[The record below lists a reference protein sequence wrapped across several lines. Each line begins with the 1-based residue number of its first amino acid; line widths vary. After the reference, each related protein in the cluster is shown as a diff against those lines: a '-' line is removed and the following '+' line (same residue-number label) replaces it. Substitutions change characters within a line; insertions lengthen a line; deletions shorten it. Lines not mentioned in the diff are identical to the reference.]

1 MKNATLDPEQFE
13 AVLQYA
19 LSFGAHQ
26 TTSGMSSLS
35 TAREAWN
42 ELERL
47 GTPMYIREY
56 LQTQVG
62 RLP

>member
-1 MKNATLDPEQFE
+1 MKNATLTPDRFE

-19 LSFGAHQ
+19 LSFGAYQ
-26 TTSGMSSLS
+26 ATSGTSSLAH
-35 TAREAWN
+35 AREAWE

-47 GTPMYIREY
+47 GTPMYVREY
-56 LQTQVG
+56 LETQVG

>member
-1 MKNATLDPEQFE
+1 MKDVTLDPEQFE

-19 LSFGAHQ
+19 LSFGAYQ
-26 TTSGMSSLS
+26 ATSGISSLS
-35 TAREAWN
+35 HARKAWD

-47 GTPMYIREY
+47 GTPMYVREF
-56 LQTQVG
+56 LQTEVG